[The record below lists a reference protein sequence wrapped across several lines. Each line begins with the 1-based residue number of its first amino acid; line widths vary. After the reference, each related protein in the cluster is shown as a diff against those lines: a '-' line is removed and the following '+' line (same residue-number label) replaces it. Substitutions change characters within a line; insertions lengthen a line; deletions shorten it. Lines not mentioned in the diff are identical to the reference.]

1 MNKIDPFAVF
11 LHFIFIF
18 IYFLLF
24 IVMAVKVWLSFIIG
38 TDVPMYSRPTWGTS
52 ETITS
57 TTVSTTVSTTA
68 TEEVE
73 TTMTVMEF
81 DAEYYED

>member
-18 IYFLLF
+18 IYLLLF

-38 TDVPMYSRPTWGTS
+38 TDVPMYSRPTLFNEITKETS
-52 ETITS
+52 ETTTCTTS
-57 TTVSTTVSTTA
+57 ET
-68 TEEVE
+68 VE
-73 TTMTVMEF
+73 TTTEVMSF